1 MKKVVALLRLM
12 RPANIVTALADIMLG
27 VAASGYF
34 VIEAFAPT
42 KLIPVF
48 NTPELGWLLLATMGL
63 YGGGV
68 VFNDVF
74 DARLDAIERPER
86 PIPSGIVSVAE
97 ASMLGALLLLGGILA
112 AAMVNL
118 LSMSIAIAVAALA
131 LLYDAWGKH
140 QGMLGPIN
148 MGACRGGN
156 LLLGVSILP
165 AAVAERW
172 YLALIPILYIA
183 TITMISRGEVHGSKR
198 STLIA
203 ALCMYSLVLIAILSL
218 GMLPEY
224 NILYT
229 IPFLLLFALIIFPPL
244 IKALR
249 FKKPMYIM
257 KSVKAGVLALIAMDA
272 TIAAGFL
279 GITYGLVVL
288 ALLPLSIFVARR
300 FAVT

>member
-34 VIEAFAPT
+34 EIDAFAPT

-48 NTPELGWLLLATMGL
+48 NSPDLGWLLLSTIGL

-74 DARLDAIERPER
+74 DARLDAVERPER
-86 PIPSGIVSVAE
+86 PIPSGVVSVTE
-97 ASMLGALLLLGGILA
+97 ASLLGAVLLTGGILA
-112 AAMVNL
+112 AAMVNV
-118 LSMSIAIAVAALA
+118 LSMSIAIAVAILA
-131 LLYDAWGKH
+131 LLYDSWGKH
-140 QGMLGPIN
+140 QSWFGPVN

-165 AAVAERW
+165 GAVTERW

-198 STLIA
+198 STLLA
-203 ALCMYSLVLIAILSL
+203 ALTMYSLVILAILSL
-218 GMLPEY
+218 GVLPAY
-224 NILYT
+224 NVLFT
-229 IPFLLLFALIIFPPL
+229 LPFLLLFSLIIYPPL
-244 IKALR
+244 VKALR
-249 FKKPMYIM
+249 LREPVWIM

-272 TIAAGFL
+272 TIAAGFA

-288 ALLPLSIFVARR
+288 VLLPLSIFVARR